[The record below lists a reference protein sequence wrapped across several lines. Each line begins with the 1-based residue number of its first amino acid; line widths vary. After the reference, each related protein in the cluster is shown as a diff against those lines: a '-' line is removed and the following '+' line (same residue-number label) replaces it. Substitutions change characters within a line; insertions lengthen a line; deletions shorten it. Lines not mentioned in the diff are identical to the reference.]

1 MGEAAAL
8 RHQAR
13 ALGRELRRAIP
24 DTYRAYAQLHGA
36 VLEPGALDT
45 GTKELIAL
53 AIAVTRECDG
63 CIAAHA
69 EGAARSGA
77 TAEQVAEAIGVAILM
92 NGGPATV
99 FGPRA
104 FAAFREFAAEAPV
117 HRTATGAGPTA
128 PHRHGSGNADTPT
141 TATGRPPTD
150 ARLDRLL
157 HDLDVANDVPGAG
170 SAGGRPRP

>member
-8 RHQAR
+8 RHEAR

-36 VLEPGALDT
+36 VLGPGALGT

-77 TAEQVAEAIGVAILM
+77 TEAEVAEAIGVTILM

-104 FAAFREFAAEAPV
+104 FAAFREFAAEAPA
-117 HRTATGAGPTA
+117 HRAAADADPAG
-128 PHRHGSGNADTPT
+128 PHRHGPESTDAPA
-141 TATGRPPTD
+141 TAGRPPTE
-150 ARLDRLL
+150 ARLDRLM
-157 HDLDVANDVPGAG
+157 HDLDVANDSPAAG
-170 SAGGRPRP
+170 RGRPRP